1 MGSSL
6 TDKTVFGVGWSFL
19 DNISNSGI
27 TFLVGLVL
35 ARLLSPEEYG
45 LIGIITIFIVLFSAI
60 VDSGFSA
67 ALIRKKDIERKDY
80 DTAFW
85 ANLFLGSLMYILLF
99 FLAKPIAL
107 FFNREELVPLTQVMG
122 VILSINAF
130 STIQRTIYTK
140 KLNFKV
146 QTGISLLS
154 SLGSGVIGIGMAFYG
169 YGVWSLVGQQLSR
182 QTIQSVFLWY
192 WSDWRPMM
200 RFSLSS
206 FKSMYSFGWKL
217 MLSNV
222 INTLWNEAYQ
232 IVIGKCYAPSTLG
245 QYTRAK
251 QFSDIFSTNLT
262 TVVQRVTFPSLSEI
276 QDEDER
282 LKEAYRRVLKITML
296 LSFMF
301 LFCLA
306 SISKSLI
313 YTLIGT
319 QWEEAVHFLPII
331 CLQCVFYP
339 LSAINLNILM
349 VKGRSDIYLQLE
361 IIKRI
366 ISIIPLLMGIFL
378 GIYWMLWGSVVY
390 GMCAYTLNSY
400 FSGRMIDYS
409 IWNQLKDLIPSF
421 LPSALTAIIISSISI
436 LDMPSVVIL
445 ALQLSAGF
453 VIAYFLLSI
462 TRNQEFLFIKSM
474 VLSIYIKTKSSR
486 IPH

>member
-1 MGSSL
+1 MGKSL
-6 TDKTVFGVGWSFL
+6 ADKTVFGVGWSFL

-35 ARLLSPEEYG
+35 ARLLSPDEYG
-45 LIGIITIFIVLFSAI
+45 LIGIIMIFIVLFSAI
-60 VDSGFSA
+60 VDSGFST
-67 ALIRKKDIERKDY
+67 ALIRKKDIEQKDY

-85 ANLFLGSLMYILLF
+85 ANLFLSVLMYVLLF

-107 FFNREELVPLTQVMG
+107 FFNREELVSLTQTMG
-122 VILSINAF
+122 VILAINAF
-130 STIQRTIYTK
+130 STVQRTIYTK

-182 QTIQSVFLWY
+182 QTIQSVFFWY

-222 INTLWNEAYQ
+222 INNLWNEAYQ

-276 QDEDER
+276 QDEEER
-282 LKEAYRRVLKITML
+282 LKEAYRKVLKITML

-319 QWEEAVHFLPII
+319 QWEETVYFLPII

-349 VKGRSDIYLQLE
+349 VKGRSDIYLRLE

-366 ISIIPLLMGIFL
+366 ISIIPLLMGIFG
-378 GIYWMLWGSVVY
+378 GIYWMLWSSVVY
-390 GMCAYTLNSY
+390 GICAYSLNSF
-400 FSGRMIDYS
+400 FSGRMINYS
-409 IWNQLKDLIPSF
+409 MWNQLKDLMPSF
-421 LPSALTAIIISSISI
+421 VVSSLTAIIISSILF
-436 LDMPSVVIL
+436 LDLSPIVML
-445 ALQLSAGF
+445 TLQLFVGF
-453 VIAYFLLSI
+453 ISAYFLLSI
-462 TRNQEFLFIKSM
+462 SGNQEFLFLKN
-474 VLSIYIKTKSSR
+474 VLLSVYIKK
-486 IPH
+486 